1 MADSDRLQLVVT
13 TPEKTV
19 LSTPADSLQFPL
31 YDGSIGILPKR
42 APLVGRLGYGEL
54 KVTIGSEHKSYFI
67 DSGFVQIVD
76 GVVSL
81 LTERAIAKDDLQ
93 RSTAEEA
100 LTAANALPASTDEE
114 YAHKLR
120 EQERAR
126 RMLDIVS

>member
-1 MADSDRLQLVVT
+1 MADSERLQLVVT

-19 LSTPADSLQFPL
+19 LSTPADSLRFPL
-31 YDGSIGILPKR
+31 YDGSIGILPGR

-54 KVTIGSEHKSYFI
+54 LVTVGSEQKSFFI

-81 LTERAIAKDDLQ
+81 LTERAIAKQDLR
-93 RSTAEEA
+93 RSVAEEA
-100 LTAANALPASTDEE
+100 LVTADALPASTDEE
-114 YAHKLR
+114 YAHKIR

-126 RMLDIVS
+126 RMLDMAT